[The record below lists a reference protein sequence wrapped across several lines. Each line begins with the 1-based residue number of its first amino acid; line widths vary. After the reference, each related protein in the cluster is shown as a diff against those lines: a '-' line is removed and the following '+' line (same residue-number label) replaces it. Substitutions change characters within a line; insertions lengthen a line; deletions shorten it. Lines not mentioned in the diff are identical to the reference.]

1 MNLYSSI
8 IIFLL
13 LSLAMFA
20 YIVLAKKFNILD
32 IPNNRSSHTKPI
44 IRGGGI
50 IFPVSVLFYA
60 LFFEFSHPYFL
71 ISILLISVISFL
83 DDIYTI
89 SSKWRLL
96 VQLIAAVLLIVE
108 LFNPF
113 SFYYLFLTPVLVGI
127 LNGYNFMDGINGIT
141 ASYSFVNLITLLVV
155 NLSIGFIEN
164 DLLLVIL
171 FSVVIFSFLN
181 FRKKAICFAGDVG
194 SVSMALI
201 VLFLLF
207 KLIISTSNP
216 VYFLLLVVYGI
227 DTGVTLFVRLKNGDN
242 IFNPHRE
249 HLYQKI
255 VDISKW
261 SHIRVSLLYSFIQIL
276 INVIVVY
283 FLSIS
288 EMKYFLSSLII
299 FILYFSYTFV
309 KNKLVK
315 K

>member
-1 MNLYSSI
+1 MSIYSSI
-8 IIFLL
+8 IFFLL
-13 LSLAMFA
+13 LCLSMYA
-20 YIVLAKKFNILD
+20 YLVLAKKFNILD

-50 IFPVSVLFYA
+50 IFPISIVFHAILFGFNY
-60 LFFEFSHPYFL
+60 PYFL
-71 ISILLISVISFL
+71 ISLLLISVISFL

-89 SSKWRLL
+89 SSKWRFIIQLL
-96 VQLIAAVLLIVE
+96 SASLILLE
-108 LFNPF
+108 LCVPF
-113 SFYYLFLTPVLVGI
+113 SVYYLFLIPVLVGI

-141 ASYSFVNLITLLVV
+141 VSYSFVSIITLFVI
-155 NLSIGFIEN
+155 NQKLSFVEN

-171 FSVVIFSFLN
+171 FSILIFSFLN
-181 FRKKAICFAGDVG
+181 FRKKAVCFAGDVG
-194 SVSMALI
+194 SVSIALI

-216 VYFLLLVVYGI
+216 VYILLLVVYGV
-227 DTGVTLFVRLKNGDN
+227 DTGITLFVRLKKGDN

-261 SHIRVSLLYSFIQIL
+261 SHIRVSLLYSFIQL
-276 INVIVVY
+276 AINFIVVY

-288 EMKYFLSSLII
+288 DMKYFLSSLII

>member
-1 MNLYSSI
+1 MSLYSSI

-13 LSLAMFA
+13 LCLAMFA

-44 IRGGGI
+44 IRGGGV
-50 IFPVSVLFYA
+50 IFPISILFYA

-71 ISILLISVISFL
+71 ISLILISVISFL

-89 SSKWRLL
+89 SSKWRFL

-108 LFNPF
+108 LFNPL
-113 SFYYLFLTPVLVGI
+113 SFYCLLLIPVLVGI

-141 ASYSFVNLITLLVV
+141 ASYSFVNLITLFVI
-155 NLSIGFIEN
+155 NQNIGFIEN

-207 KLIISTSNP
+207 KLMIATSNP
-216 VYFLLLVVYGI
+216 VYILLLVVYGL
-227 DTGVTLFVRLKNGDN
+227 DTGLTLFARLLRGEN
-242 IFNPHRE
+242 ILNAHRE
-249 HLYQKI
+249 HMYQKM
-255 VDISKW
+255 VDISRW
-261 SHIRVSLLYSFIQIL
+261 SHVKVSLLYSVIQIG
-276 INVIVVY
+276 INFIVVY
-283 FLSIS
+283 FISIS
-288 EMKYFLSSLII
+288 EMKYFLSLLII
-299 FILYFSYTFV
+299 FVLYFSYTFV
-309 KNKLVK
+309 KNKIDK

>member
-1 MNLYSSI
+1 
-8 IIFLL
+8 
-13 LSLAMFA
+13 MFA
-20 YIVLAKKFNILD
+20 YIVLAKKFKILD

-50 IFPVSVLFYA
+50 IFPISVLIYA
-60 LFFEFSHPYFL
+60 IFFEFSYAYFL
-71 ISILLISVISFL
+71 ISLLLISVISFL

-89 SSKWRLL
+89 SSKWRFL
-96 VQLIAAVLLIVE
+96 VQLIAALLLIVE

-113 SFYYLFLTPVLVGI
+113 SFYCLLLIPVLVGI

-141 ASYSFVNLITLLVV
+141 ASYSFVNIITLLVI
-155 NLSIGFIEN
+155 NQGLGFVEN
-164 DLLLVIL
+164 DLLLVLL
-171 FSVVIFSFLN
+171 FSVLIFSFLN
-181 FRKKAICFAGDVG
+181 FRNKAICFAGDVG
-194 SVSMALI
+194 SVSIALI

-207 KLIISTSNP
+207 KLIITTLNP
-216 VYFLLLVVYGI
+216 VYILLLVVYGI
-227 DTGVTLFVRLKNGDN
+227 DTGVTLFVRLKNGEN

-255 VDISKW
+255 VDVSKW
-261 SHIRVSLLYSFIQIL
+261 SHTRVSLFYSLIQIV

-283 FLSIS
+283 FLSMS
-288 EMKYFLSSLII
+288 ELKYFLSSLII